1 MPSNASIMWC
11 TLGATDMSVALGAA
25 PPMYGPPD
33 TLRASARLCSSASS
47 AASFSDS
54 SAPLA
59 LKNATNAG
67 NSLLALEGYW

>member
-1 MPSNASIMWC
+1 MWC
-11 TLGATDMSVALGAA
+11 TLGATDMSVALGDA

-33 TLRASARLCSSASS
+33 ALSASARPVNSATR

-59 LKNATNAG
+59 LKNPTKAG
-67 NSLLALEGYW
+67 KSLLALCIV